1 MALPAKVL
9 QLKKKSKSVPSMCAH
24 KACQFW
30 PKRAIYYVN
39 QPKDTVTL
47 CTLGI
52 GTAFGESIL
61 DNSPHSATVVTN
73 EHCELLR
80 IEQKDFKA
88 IWEVMGIK
96 LSAHAVYYV
105 VDKKKG
111 FTLIWKRNRHLM
123 EDIVSPISTLRTLTG
138 LPLQDDSKTSNGN
151 VRSFSPLGKK
161 DSLTPDGPNPAL
173 PITQEPS
180 TALSRAGWVLR
191 TLILCQSPHLIRDRK
206 YHVRTFRKCLVGSE
220 MVDWLMHQGAI
231 YVRIHSRSQAVGMWQ
246 ALMEEGVISHV
257 TNEHQF
263 KDKYLFYRFRED
275 QQEISSTPILEDKQ
289 QAEAE
294 LPEVLANLLQLAPDA
309 VFRMILRKSSS
320 ERTDEDL
327 EIIYEELLH
336 IKALSHLSN
345 SVKRELAGVLV
356 FESHPKAGTV
366 LFNQGDEGKSWFI
379 ILKGSVNVVIY
390 GKGIVC
396 SLHEGDDFGKLA
408 LVNDAP
414 RAATIVTREN
424 NCHFLRVDKDDF
436 NNIIR
441 DVEANT
447 VRLKEHG
454 QDVLLL
460 QKIPT
465 DGRGT
470 TDGTHSHYKYM
481 VMAGTPQ
488 KMLEHLLETR
498 IDQRNDDATDTFL
511 EDFLLT
517 HVIFMPSHQL
527 CPELMRH
534 YRIDATNCRQEKEF
548 IIANKKR
555 VIQFVQIW
563 TTVIRSA
570 FFEDECVAS
579 FLQELHEAV
588 IEDCK
593 KYGLHEELSVISR
606 ILETKQKYDKE
617 VSGVPHRWKVGP
629 YGQIRLL
636 STSESQE
643 EERTEFRRCIKATDE
658 VVFRVYCADHT
669 YTTIKTPVG
678 ATAEAIKRSAA
689 EKLGFKDDLLLIE
702 VKSTA
707 ERVIFKDSEVSVP
720 TGLSVNGRI
729 FLTPAN
735 EVDLLTP
742 LPEQDGPSDGTG
754 VILET
759 LNSLDIAYNMTVYEW
774 DLFHVFMSIIS
785 FQYELIYQVFGRHQF
800 RKIMSNLD
808 VFLRRFNEVQHWVA
822 TEMTLCNN
830 LSRRVALLRKFIKIA
845 AHCREYQNMNSF
857 FAIVLGLSNVA
868 VNPSRNHRR
877 YRLTVSKMVPPIIPF
892 MPLLLKDMTFSHE
905 GNKTYMEGLLNFEK
919 MHMIA
924 QTLRTIR
931 HCRSQ
936 PLVLDPPPGN
946 KCQQDVRNYI
956 RNLRIIDN
964 QKRLTQLSDMLE
976 PRRTT

>member
-1 MALPAKVL
+1 
-9 QLKKKSKSVPSMCAH
+9 
-24 KACQFW
+24 
-30 PKRAIYYVN
+30 
-39 QPKDTVTL
+39 
-47 CTLGI
+47 
-52 GTAFGESIL
+52 
-61 DNSPHSATVVTN
+61 
-73 EHCELLR
+73 
-80 IEQKDFKA
+80 
-88 IWEVMGIK
+88 MGIK
-96 LSAHAVYYV
+96 LSVHGVYYV
-105 VDKKKG
+105 VDKKRG
-111 FTLIWKRNRHLM
+111 FSLVWKRNRHLM

-138 LPLQDDSKTSNGN
+138 LPRQDDIRTSNGN
-151 VRSFSPLGKK
+151 IRPLPPLGRR
-161 DSLTPDGPNPAL
+161 DSLSPDRPNPAL

-180 TALSRAGWVLR
+180 SALSRAGWVLR
-191 TLILCQSPHLIRDRK
+191 TLILFQSPHLIRDRK
-206 YHVRTFRKCLVGSE
+206 YHSDPTRQLRTFRKCLVGSE
-220 MVDWLMHQGAI
+220 MVDFLMQQGTAH
-231 YVRIHSRSQAVGMWQ
+231 VRIHSRSLAVGMWQ
-246 ALMEEGVISHV
+246 ALMEEGVVSHV

-275 QQEISSTPILEDKQ
+275 QQETAPPTVEDRQ

-294 LPEVLANLLQLAPDA
+294 LPDVLALLLQLAPDA
-309 VFRMILRKSSS
+309 IFRMILRKPLGDRSA
-320 ERTDEDL
+320 EDL

-366 LFNQGDEGKSWFI
+366 LFNQGDEGNSWFI
-379 ILKGSVNVVIY
+379 ILKGSVDVEIF

-408 LVNDAP
+408 LVNDSP
-414 RAATIVTREN
+414 RAATIITREN

-436 NNIIR
+436 NSIIR

-465 DGRGT
+465 DGRAA
-470 TDGTHSHYKYM
+470 DGTHSHYKYM

-498 IDQRNDDATDTFL
+498 IDQKTDDISDTFL

-534 YRIDATNCRQEKEF
+534 YRIDVANSKQEKEF
-548 IIANKKR
+548 IVANKKR
-555 VIQFVQIW
+555 VLQFVHIW
-563 TTVIRSA
+563 AAIIRSA
-570 FFEDECVAS
+570 FFEDTSISA

-588 IEDCK
+588 MEDCK
-593 KYGLHEELSVISR
+593 KYGLHEELSLITR
-606 ILETKQKYDKE
+606 ILETKQKFDRE
-617 VSGVPHRWKVGP
+617 VLGVPHRWKVGP

-636 STSESQE
+636 SSSESQD
-643 EERTEFRRCIKATDE
+643 EERMEFRRCIKASDE

-689 EKLGFKDDLLLIE
+689 EKLGFKDELLLVE
-702 VKSTA
+702 VKSTS

-735 EVDLLTP
+735 QVDLLTP
-742 LPEQDGPSDGTG
+742 LPEQDGPTDGTG
-754 VILET
+754 VILEA
-759 LNSLDIAYNMTVYEW
+759 LNSLDIAYNMTIYEW
-774 DLFHVFMSIIS
+774 DLFSCVHE
-785 FQYELIYQVFGRHQF
+785 YELIYQVFGRHQF

-808 VFLRRFNEVQHWVA
+808 VFLRRFNEVQYWVA
-822 TEMTLCNN
+822 TEMTLA
-830 LSRRVALLRKFIKIA
+830 STPARRVALLRKFIKLA

-857 FAIVLGLSNVA
+857 FAIVMGLSNVA
-868 VNPSRNHRR
+868 VSRMTQTWEKLPGKLKRTFSEFEALIDPSRNHRR
-877 YRLTVSKMVPPIIPF
+877 YRLTVAKMDPPIIPF

-936 PLVLDPPPGN
+936 PLILEPPPGN
-946 KCQQDVRNYI
+946 KSQQDVRNYI

-964 QKRLTQLSDMLE
+964 QKRLTQLSDVLE
-976 PRRTT
+976 PRRT

>member
-1 MALPAKVL
+1 
-9 QLKKKSKSVPSMCAH
+9 
-24 KACQFW
+24 
-30 PKRAIYYVN
+30 
-39 QPKDTVTL
+39 
-47 CTLGI
+47 
-52 GTAFGESIL
+52 
-61 DNSPHSATVVTN
+61 
-73 EHCELLR
+73 
-80 IEQKDFKA
+80 
-88 IWEVMGIK
+88 MGIK
-96 LSAHAVYYV
+96 LSVQGVYYV
-105 VDKKKG
+105 VAEEKG
-111 FTLIWKRNRHLM
+111 FAMLWKRNRHLM

-138 LPLQDDSKTSNGN
+138 LPKKDDSQTSNGN
-151 VRSFSPLGKK
+151 VRNLSPGSK
-161 DSLTPDGPNPAL
+161 DSPSPDGPNPAL
-173 PITQEPS
+173 PITEEPS
-180 TALSRAGWVLR
+180 SALSRAGWVLR
-191 TLILCQSPHLIRDRK
+191 TLILCQSPHHIRDRK
-206 YHVRTFRKCLVGSE
+206 HNMRTFRKCLVGSE
-220 MVDWLMHQGAI
+220 MVDWLMQQGAP
-231 YVRIHSRSQAVGMWQ
+231 YVRIHSRAQAVGMWQ
-246 ALMEEGVISHV
+246 ALMEEGVLAHV

-275 QQEISSTPILEDKQ
+275 QQESSLPTLEDRQ
-289 QAEAE
+289 QADAE
-294 LPEVLANLLQLAPDA
+294 LPETLALLLQLAPDA
-309 VFRMILRKSSS
+309 IFRMILRKPLDD
-320 ERTDEDL
+320 RTAEDL

-379 ILKGSVNVVIY
+379 ILRGSVNVAIY

-424 NCHFLRVDKDDF
+424 NCHFLRVDKEDF

-460 QKIPT
+460 QKIST
-465 DGRGT
+465 DGKVAN
-470 TDGTHSHYKYM
+470 GTHSHYKYM

-498 IDQRNDDATDTFL
+498 IDQRNEDATDTFL

-534 YRIDATNCRQEKEF
+534 YRIDAANSRQEKEF

-555 VIQFVQIW
+555 VLQFVQIW
-563 TTVIRSA
+563 ASIIRSA
-570 FFEDECVAS
+570 FFEDSSIAT

-588 IEDCK
+588 AEDCPK
-593 KYGLHEELSVISR
+593 FGLHEELSVISK
-606 ILETKQKYDKE
+606 ILETKQKYEKDIT
-617 VSGVPHRWKVGP
+617 GVPHRWKVGP

-636 STSESQE
+636 LASESQD
-643 EERTEFRRCIKATDE
+643 EERTEFRRCIKSSDE
-658 VVFRVYCADHT
+658 VVFRVYCVDHT
-669 YTTIKTPVG
+669 YTTIKTSAG

-689 EKLGFKDDLLLIE
+689 EKLGLKDELLLVE
-702 VKSTA
+702 VKSTS

-729 FLTPAN
+729 FLAPTDQV
-735 EVDLLTP
+735 ESLTP
-742 LPEQDGPSDGTG
+742 LPEQDGPTDGTG
-754 VILET
+754 ILLET

-774 DLFHVFMSIIS
+774 DLFSCVHE
-785 FQYELIYQVFGRHQF
+785 YELIYQVFGRHQF

-808 VFLRRFNEVQHWVA
+808 VFLRRFNEIQFWVA
-822 TEMTLCNN
+822 TEMTLANTIG
-830 LSRRVALLRKFIKIA
+830 RRVTLLRKFIKIA

-857 FAIVLGLSNVA
+857 FAIVMGLSNVA
-868 VNPSRNHRR
+868 VSRLSQTWEKLPNKLKRTFADFEALIDPSRNHRR
-877 YRLTVSKMVPPIIPF
+877 YRLTVAKMVPPIIPF

-905 GNKTYMEGLLNFEK
+905 GNKTYMEGLVNFEK

-931 HCRSQ
+931 NCRSQ
-936 PLVLDPPPGN
+936 PLVLDQPPGN
-946 KCQQDVRNYI
+946 KSQQDVRNYI

-964 QKRLTQLSDMLE
+964 QKRLTQLSDTLE
-976 PRRTT
+976 PRRP

>member
-1 MALPAKVL
+1 
-9 QLKKKSKSVPSMCAH
+9 
-24 KACQFW
+24 
-30 PKRAIYYVN
+30 
-39 QPKDTVTL
+39 
-47 CTLGI
+47 
-52 GTAFGESIL
+52 
-61 DNSPHSATVVTN
+61 
-73 EHCELLR
+73 
-80 IEQKDFKA
+80 
-88 IWEVMGIK
+88 MGIK
-96 LSAHAVYYV
+96 LSVHGVYYV
-105 VDKKKG
+105 VKEKQGLMVK
-111 FTLIWKRNRHLM
+111 WKRNRHLM

-138 LPLQDDSKTSNGN
+138 LPRQDDCRTANGN
-151 VRSFSPLGKK
+151 IRTLSPLGKK
-161 DSLTPDGPNPAL
+161 DSPSPDGPNPAL

-180 TALSRAGWVLR
+180 TTLCRAGWVLK
-191 TLILCQSPHLIRDRK
+191 TLILCQSPHLMRDRK
-206 YHVRTFRKCLVGSE
+206 YHIRNFHRCLVGSE
-220 MVDWLMHQGAI
+220 MVDWLMQQGSSH
-231 YVRIHSRSQAVGMWQ
+231 VRIHSRSQAVGMWQ

-275 QQEISSTPILEDKQ
+275 QNEGAPPSQDDRL

-294 LPEVLANLLQLAPDA
+294 LPETLSLLLQLAPDA
-309 VFRMILRKSSS
+309 IFRMILRKPLG
-320 ERTDEDL
+320 ERSAEDL

-356 FESHPKAGTV
+356 FESHPKSGTV

-379 ILKGSVNVVIY
+379 ILRGSVNVVIY

-414 RAATIVTREN
+414 RAATIITRED
-424 NCHFLRVDKDDF
+424 NCHFLRVDKEDF
-436 NNIIR
+436 NTIIR

-465 DGRGT
+465 DGRAA
-470 TDGTHSHYKYM
+470 DGMQSHYKYM

-498 IDQRNDDATDTFL
+498 IDQRNDDVTDTFL

-534 YRIDATNCRQEKEF
+534 YRIDVANCRQEKEF
-548 IIANKKR
+548 IVANKKR
-555 VIQFVQIW
+555 VLQFVQIW
-563 TTVIRSA
+563 ATLIRAA
-570 FFEDECVAS
+570 FFEDSSIAT

-588 IEDCK
+588 VEDCK
-593 KYGLHEELSVISR
+593 KYGLHEELGVISR
-606 ILETKQKYDKE
+606 ILETKQKFEKE
-617 VSGVPHRWKVGP
+617 VAGVPQRWKVGP

-636 STSESQE
+636 SASESQD
-643 EERTEFRRCIKATDE
+643 EERTQFRRCVKASDE

-689 EKLGFKDDLLLIE
+689 EKLGLKDELVLVE
-702 VKSTA
+702 VKATS
-707 ERVIFKDSEVSVP
+707 ERVVFKDSEVSVP

-729 FLTPAN
+729 FLTAADQ
-735 EVDLLTP
+735 VISLAP

-754 VILET
+754 VILEN
-759 LNSLDIAYNMTVYEW
+759 LNSLDIAYNMTIYEW
-774 DLFHVFMSIIS
+774 DLFQCVHE
-785 FQYELIYQVFGRHQF
+785 YELIYQVFGRHQF

-808 VFLRRFNEVQHWVA
+808 VFLRRFNEVQFWVA
-822 TEMTLCNN
+822 TEMNLATT
-830 LSRRVALLRKFIKIA
+830 LSRRVQLLRKFIKIA
-845 AHCREYQNMNSF
+845 AHCREYQNLNSF
-857 FAIVLGLSNVA
+857 FAIVMGLSNVA
-868 VNPSRNHRR
+868 VSRMSQTWDRLPNKLKRTFADFEALIDPSRNHRR
-877 YRLTVSKMVPPIIPF
+877 YRLTVAKMVPPIIPF

-936 PLVLDPPPGN
+936 PLDLEVPPGN
-946 KCQQDVRNYI
+946 KSQQDVRNYI

-964 QKRLTQLSDMLE
+964 QRRLTQLSDSLE
-976 PRRTT
+976 PRRP

>member
-88 IWEVMGIK
+88 IWE
-96 LSAHAVYYV
+96 
-105 VDKKKG
+105 
-111 FTLIWKRNRHLM
+111 RNRHLM

-138 LPLQDDSKTSNGN
+138 LPLQEDCRTSNGN

-161 DSLTPDGPNPAL
+161 DSLTPDGLNPAL

-191 TLILCQSPHLIRDRK
+191 TLILCQSSHLIRDRK
-206 YHVRTFRKCLVGSE
+206 FHARTFRKCLVGSE

-263 KDKYLFYRFRED
+263 KDKFLFYRFRED
-275 QQEISSTPILEDKQ
+275 QQEVCTSPTSDDKH
-289 QAEAE
+289 QAEKE
-294 LPEVLANLLQLAPDA
+294 LPDVLGDLLRLAPDA
-309 VFRMILRKSSS
+309 VFRMILRKPSN

-327 EIIYEELLH
+327 EIIYEELLP
-336 IKALSHLSN
+336 IKALSHLSS

-390 GKGIVC
+390 GKGVVC
-396 SLHEGDDFGKLA
+396 SLHENDDFGKLA

-414 RAATIVTREN
+414 RAATIITREN

-465 DGRGT
+465 DGRAV
-470 TDGTHSHYKYM
+470 DGTHSHYKYM

-498 IDQRNDDATDTFL
+498 IDQRNDDTTDTFL

-534 YRIDATNCRQEKEF
+534 YRIDATNCRQETEF
-548 IIANKKR
+548 IVANKKR
-555 VIQFVQIW
+555 VLQFVQIW
-563 TTVIRSA
+563 ATIIRSA
-570 FFEDECVAS
+570 FFEDECIAA

-588 IEDCK
+588 VEDCK
-593 KYGLHEELSVISR
+593 KYGLHEELSIISR
-606 ILETKQKYDKE
+606 ILETKQKYEKE
-617 VSGVPHRWKVGP
+617 IAGVPYRWKVGP

-636 STSESQE
+636 SVSESQE
-643 EERTEFRRCIKATDE
+643 EERTEFRRCIKSTDE

-678 ATAEAIKRSAA
+678 ATAEVIKRSAA
-689 EKLGFKDDLLLIE
+689 EKLGFKDDLLLVE

-729 FLTPAN
+729 FLTPAD

-742 LPEQDGPSDGTG
+742 LPEQDGPCDGTG

-759 LNSLDIAYNMTVYEW
+759 LNSLDIAYNMTIYEW
-774 DLFHVFMSIIS
+774 DLFSCVHE
-785 FQYELIYQVFGRHQF
+785 YELIYQVFGRHQF

-808 VFLRRFNEVQHWVA
+808 VFLRRFNEIQHWVV
-822 TEMTLCNN
+822 TEMVLCNN

-857 FAIVLGLSNVA
+857 FAIVLGLSNIA
-868 VNPSRNHRR
+868 VSRMSQTWEKLPSKLKRTFADFEALIDPSRNHRR
-877 YRLTVSKMVPPIIPF
+877 YRLTVAKMVPPIIPF

-936 PLVLDPPPGN
+936 PLVLDQPPGN
-946 KCQQDVRNYI
+946 KCQQDIRNYI

-964 QKRLTQLSDMLE
+964 QKRLTQLSDVLE

>member
-1 MALPAKVL
+1 MSALK
-9 QLKKKSKSVPSMCAH
+9 QEK
-24 KACQFW
+24 
-30 PKRAIYYVN
+30 
-39 QPKDTVTL
+39 
-47 CTLGI
+47 
-52 GTAFGESIL
+52 L
-61 DNSPHSATVVTN
+61 DFVKGV
-73 EHCELLR
+73 CEK
-80 IEQKDFKA
+80 QKDLVQSINQSVIDKNTDTRNALSDLLGCFR
-88 IWEVMGIK
+88 K
-96 LSAHAVYYV
+96 LSHVSR
-105 VDKKKG
+105 
-111 FTLIWKRNRHLM
+111 TRNKHLM

-138 LPLQDDSKTSNGN
+138 LPHQNDSRPSNGSIG
-151 VRSFSPLGKK
+151 SFSPLGRKETQ
-161 DSLTPDGPNPAL
+161 SPNGPNPAL

-180 TALSRAGWVLR
+180 AKLARAGWVLR
-191 TLILCQSPHLIRDRK
+191 TLILCQCPHLIRDRK
-206 YHVRTFRKCLVGSE
+206 YHADPTRQLRTFRKCLVGSE
-220 MVDWLMHQGAI
+220 MVEFLLQQGTPH
-231 YVRIHSRSQAVGMWQ
+231 VRIHSRSLAIGMWQ

-275 QQEISSTPILEDKQ
+275 QQETPPPTFEDRQ

-294 LPEVLANLLQLAPDA
+294 LTETLALLLQLAPDA
-309 VFRMILRKSSS
+309 IFRMILRKPLG
-320 ERTDEDL
+320 ERSAEDL

-356 FESHPKAGTV
+356 FESHPKVGTV

-379 ILKGSVNVVIY
+379 ILRGSVNVVIY

-414 RAATIVTREN
+414 RAATIITREN

-436 NNIIR
+436 NSIIR
-441 DVEANT
+441 GVEANIQ
-447 VRLKEHG
+447 RLKEHG

-460 QKIPT
+460 QKIPA
-465 DGRGT
+465 DGKAA
-470 TDGTHSHYKYM
+470 DGSQSHHKYS
-481 VMAGTPQ
+481 VMAGAPQ
-488 KMLEHLLETR
+488 KMLEYLLETG
-498 IDQRNDDATDTFL
+498 IDQKTEDSSDTFL

-534 YRIDATNCRQEKEF
+534 YRINAASCEKDF
-548 IIANKKR
+548 IIAKKKR
-555 VIQFVQIW
+555 VLHFVQVWASI
-563 TTVIRSA
+563 IRSA
-570 FFEDECVAS
+570 FYDDSSIAA
-579 FLQELHEAV
+579 FLKELHEAV
-588 IEDCK
+588 VEDCK
-593 KYGLHEELSVISR
+593 RYGLHEELSVVTR
-606 ILETKQKYDKE
+606 IIETKEKFERE
-617 VSGVPHRWKVGP
+617 VMGVPHRWKVGP

-636 STSESQE
+636 SASESQD

-689 EKLGFKDDLLLIE
+689 EKLGFKDELLLVE
-702 VKSTA
+702 VKSTG

-729 FLTPAN
+729 FLTPASQL
-735 EVDLLTP
+735 DLLTP
-742 LPEQDGPSDGTG
+742 LPEQDGPMDGTG
-754 VILET
+754 VILEG
-759 LNSLDIAYNMTVYEW
+759 LNSLDIAYNMTIYEW
-774 DLFHVFMSIIS
+774 DLFSCVHE
-785 FQYELIYQVFGRHQF
+785 YELIYQVFGRHQF

-808 VFLRRFNEVQHWVA
+808 VFLRRFNEVQYWVV
-822 TEMTLCNN
+822 TEMTLAATPA
-830 LSRRVALLRKFIKIA
+830 RRVALLRKFIKIA

-857 FAIVLGLSNVA
+857 FAIVMGLSNIA
-868 VNPSRNHRR
+868 VSRMTQTWEKLPGKLKRTFSDFEALIDPSRNHRR
-877 YRLTVSKMVPPIIPF
+877 YRLTVAKMDPPIIPF

-924 QTLRTIR
+924 QTLRIIR
-931 HCRSQ
+931 HCRSR
-936 PLVLDPPPGN
+936 PLVLDPPSGN
-946 KCQQDVRNYI
+946 KSQQDVRNYI

-964 QKRLTQLSDMLE
+964 QKRLTQLSDALE
-976 PRRTT
+976 PRRQ

>member
-1 MALPAKVL
+1 
-9 QLKKKSKSVPSMCAH
+9 
-24 KACQFW
+24 
-30 PKRAIYYVN
+30 
-39 QPKDTVTL
+39 
-47 CTLGI
+47 
-52 GTAFGESIL
+52 
-61 DNSPHSATVVTN
+61 
-73 EHCELLR
+73 
-80 IEQKDFKA
+80 
-88 IWEVMGIK
+88 
-96 LSAHAVYYV
+96 
-105 VDKKKG
+105 
-111 FTLIWKRNRHLM
+111 
-123 EDIVSPISTLRTLTG
+123 
-138 LPLQDDSKTSNGN
+138 
-151 VRSFSPLGKK
+151 
-161 DSLTPDGPNPAL
+161 
-173 PITQEPS
+173 
-180 TALSRAGWVLR
+180 
-191 TLILCQSPHLIRDRK
+191 
-206 YHVRTFRKCLVGSE
+206 
-220 MVDWLMHQGAI
+220 
-231 YVRIHSRSQAVGMWQ
+231 MWQ

-309 VFRMILRKSSS
+309 VFRMILRKTSS

-774 DLFHVFMSIIS
+774 DLFSCVHE
-785 FQYELIYQVFGRHQF
+785 YELIYQVFGRHQF

-868 VNPSRNHRR
+868 VSRMSQTWEKLPSKLKRTFADFEALIDPSRNHRR

-964 QKRLTQLSDMLE
+964 QKRLTQLSDVLE

>member
-1 MALPAKVL
+1 MALPAKVH
-9 QLKKKSKSVPSMCAH
+9 QLKKKSKSVPCISTYRASR
-24 KACQFW
+24 FW
-30 PKRAIYYVN
+30 PKRATYYVN
-39 QPKDTVTL
+39 EPRDTLTL

-80 IEQKDFKA
+80 IEQRDFRA
-88 IWEVMGIK
+88 IWE
-96 LSAHAVYYV
+96 
-105 VDKKKG
+105 
-111 FTLIWKRNRHLM
+111 RNSHLM
-123 EDIVSPISTLRTLTG
+123 EDIVSPLSILRTKSVLHRQVDG
-138 LPLQDDSKTSNGN
+138 KTPNGN
-151 VRSFSPLGKK
+151 ANGSVRPFSPQQRQ
-161 DSLTPDGPNPAL
+161 DTLTTPPDGPNPAL
-173 PITQEPS
+173 PILQEPS

-191 TLILCQSPHLIRDRK
+191 TLMVSHNPDLIRDRTFQNRT
-206 YHVRTFRKCLVGSE
+206 VRRCAVGSE
-220 MVDWLMHQGAI
+220 MVDWLLQRGSVR
-231 YVRIHSRSQAVGMWQ
+231 VRIHSRAQAVGMFQ

-263 KDKYLFYRFRED
+263 KDKYLLYRFRED
-275 QQEISSTPILEDKQ
+275 QLHELGTPTLDDRQ
-289 QAEAE
+289 QAESE
-294 LPEVLANLLQLAPDA
+294 LPDVLENLLQLYPDA
-309 VFRMILRKSSS
+309 VFRMILRKPKK
-320 ERTDEDL
+320 ERTEEDL
-327 EIIYEELLH
+327 EYIYDDLLH
-336 IKALSHLSN
+336 INALSHLSSN
-345 SVKRELAGVLV
+345 VKKELAGVLV
-356 FESHPKAGTV
+356 FESHPNSGTV
-366 LFNQGDEGKSWFI
+366 LFNQGDEGKSWYI
-379 ILKGSVNVVIY
+379 ILKGSVNVVIH
-390 GKGIVC
+390 GKGTVC
-396 SLHEGDDFGKLA
+396 SLHESDDFGKLA

-424 NCHFLRVDKDDF
+424 NCHFLRVDKEDF

-465 DGRGT
+465 DSRT
-470 TDGTHSHYKYM
+470 ADGLQSHDKYT

-498 IDQRNDDATDTFL
+498 IDQRNEDSTDTFL

-517 HVIFMPSHQL
+517 HPIFMPSHQL

-534 YRIDATNCRQEKEF
+534 YRIDVTNEQQDKDF
-548 IIANKKR
+548 LVANKKR
-555 VIQFVQIW
+555 VLQFVQIW
-563 TTVIRSA
+563 ENIIRSA
-570 FFEDECVAS
+570 FYEDECIAT
-579 FLQELHEAV
+579 FLQELNEAV
-588 IEDCK
+588 VEDCT
-593 KYGLHEELSVISR
+593 KYALHEELSTLSKIIDNKV
-606 ILETKQKYDKE
+606 KYEKD
-617 VSGVPHRWKVGP
+617 VLGVVHRWKIGP

-636 STSESQE
+636 SVSESQE
-643 EERTEFRRCIKATDE
+643 EERMEFRRFLKATDE

-689 EKLGFKDDLLLIE
+689 EKLGFKDELLLVE

-707 ERVIFKDSEVSVP
+707 ERVIFKDSEVSVS

-729 FLTPAN
+729 FLTPCDK
-735 EVDLLTP
+735 VDSLTP
-742 LPEQDGPSDGTG
+742 LPEQEGPTDGTG

-774 DLFHVFMSIIS
+774 DLFSCVHE
-785 FQYELIYQVFGRHQF
+785 YELIYQVFGRHQF
-800 RKIMSNLD
+800 RKIVANLD

-822 TEMTLCNN
+822 TEMTLCTN

-845 AHCREYQNMNSF
+845 AHCREYQNMNGF
-857 FAIVLGLSNVA
+857 FAVVMGLSNVA
-868 VNPSRNHRR
+868 VSRMSQTWEKLPSKLKRTFTEFEALIDPSRNHRR
-877 YRLTVSKMVPPIIPF
+877 YRLTVSKLVPPVIPF

-936 PLVLDPPPGN
+936 PLVLEPPPGN
-946 KCQQDVRNYI
+946 KCQQEVRNYV

-964 QKRLTQLSDMLE
+964 QKRLTQLSDSLE
-976 PRRTT
+976 PRRPT